1 MMEPGQNLS
10 DKQLKYSYWYLL
22 HKKEIKKV
30 GLGFLVAFDVVMIL
44 WVIFGLVK
52 FINNYSEL
60 DTLAT
65 TAPDYIDWQTYR
77 QKNSPKDLI
86 ILSSIT
92 LKTVSGKTDI
102 GVLVKNNNARWG
114 IQKMTYQFILA
125 GGQTTPM
132 QETFFLPN
140 EEKYLLALG
149 VETIGTTASLQ
160 IIDLNWR
167 SLKYG
172 EDFSLPVNISNEIF
186 VPASRIEGQDLGGQ
200 ASWRVDNNSS
210 YSFYDPGFIVILY
223 SGSREVAFNY
233 MQLNSLDSLS
243 TRELTVS
250 WGHNLPNV
258 TSLRIMPQIN
268 LFDADIIK

>member
-160 IIDLNWR
+160 IIDLDWR

>member
-1 MMEPGQNLS
+1 MEPGQNLS

>member
-1 MMEPGQNLS
+1 MIEPGQNLS

-30 GLGFLVAFDVVMIL
+30 GLGFLVAFDIVMVL

-52 FINNYSEL
+52 FLNNYSEL
-60 DTLAT
+60 NTLAT
-65 TAPDYIDWQTYR
+65 AAPDYIDWQTYR
-77 QKNSPKDLI
+77 QENNPKDLI
-86 ILSSIT
+86 VLSPIT

-102 GVLVKNNNARWG
+102 GVLVKNNNAKWG
-114 IQKMTYQFILA
+114 VQKMTYQFVLA
-125 GGQTTPM
+125 GGQTTPI
-132 QETFFLPN
+132 QETFFLPD

-160 IIDLNWR
+160 IINLSWR

-172 EDFSLPVNISNEIF
+172 EDFSLPVNISNETF

-210 YSFYDPGFIVILY
+210 FSFYDPGFIVVLY

-233 MQLNSLDSLS
+233 IQLNSLDSLS